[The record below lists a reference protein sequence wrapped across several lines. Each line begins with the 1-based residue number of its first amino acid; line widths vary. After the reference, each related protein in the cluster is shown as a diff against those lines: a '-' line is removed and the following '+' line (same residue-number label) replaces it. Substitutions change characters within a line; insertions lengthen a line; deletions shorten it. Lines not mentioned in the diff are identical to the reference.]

1 MCREFQCFI
10 VIFMLFFS
18 MHLYADEAGAKA
30 KSKDYQAVYDA
41 CVQRAGSIDNEV
53 VAGCSERVSTQENVE
68 MNALYLKM
76 HGRLMG
82 KAPADAA
89 RLEKAQK
96 DWLSFRDVH
105 CDLAGKYIGDP
116 QYSYCPMKMN
126 MERVKEL
133 RELVGE

>member
-1 MCREFQCFI
+1 MRREFQCFI

-18 MHLYADEAGAKA
+18 MHLYADGAGTKA
-30 KSKDYQAVYDA
+30 RAKDYQAAYEA
-41 CVQRAGSIDNEV
+41 CIQQAGNIDNEV
-53 VAGCSERVSTQENVE
+53 VTSCSESVSTQANVE
-68 MNALYLKM
+68 MNALYQKM
-76 HGRLMG
+76 HDRLMG

-89 RLEKAQK
+89 RLEKSQK